1 MVVNSQLVYLPLVV
15 ILSPIMFIW
24 KVTFFQLR
32 WLRRLRTIDHYKH
45 SITKLQYNTQCSPS
59 CSVRTNIGSEKFPKP
74 ATVDPATWMTYSL
87 YFPNPCSSAWSL
99 MLFTVSM
106 DRVPFALSCLQYLTW
121 YSKTIPLLWSKGIS
135 CQLTLTLVE
144 LVLYAVTFDGGWS
157 GAEDIKVKIDEY
169 ANQLCMEV
177 ISI

>member
-1 MVVNSQLVYLPLVV
+1 
-15 ILSPIMFIW
+15 
-24 KVTFFQLR
+24 
-32 WLRRLRTIDHYKH
+32 
-45 SITKLQYNTQCSPS
+45 
-59 CSVRTNIGSEKFPKP
+59 
-74 ATVDPATWMTYSL
+74 MTYSL

-99 MLFTVSM
+99 VLFTVSM
-106 DRVPFALSCLQYLTW
+106 VRVSFALSCLQYLTW

-157 GAEDIKVKIDEY
+157 GAEDVKVKIDEY

-177 ISI
+177 ISIKHERQCFLRISNTEKRVELGIRPAEEQFWRTSRCLDSPWNTALSVWYIFSIETKTKE